1 MNLSGDWRSLFP
13 VASVFAPPSAARS
26 RGPLLFSPLPPAVSL
41 LSLPFPIPPPPQLA
55 SSRGLHRFLRAYVT
69 ATSFLPLADL
79 DSLASD
85 LLAPPPSP
93 FPPPSNLLAVLR
105 RPSSS
110 PSWSLLIFFPYGEN
124 AEQVAFITLDS
135 DTVAGSTP
143 ASPVVQ
149 GQGFRHPGQSIRLLA
164 ASTAESFWSSR
175 PGDKLVEG
183 FLLAATLYSVNW
195 FRIESHKSNSP
206 ALVPVAKQG
215 FDAAIVHAC
224 WSRHLPSECIVL
236 LENGELCWFNLDSCH
251 GGKMRVD
258 LGSKDDCGNW
268 LSCDYGA
275 KAWMVIIATSKSVLL
290 VDLRFASRGEY
301 KVIAKVGTLGV
312 YETDLFTGADQYLAF
327 CRAGFDHFHYSVVT
341 ERFLILLD
349 VRQPLKPLLAWQHGL
364 ENPNNVAMFRLS
376 ELWPSKE
383 HELALKS
390 GFAILVGSFFTGEFS
405 ISALH
410 CSDGIV
416 KDVLSLP
423 VSRDGSD
430 PQENKSLTIGYYVL
444 PYDISVL
451 EPSYA
456 GFALIRLTSL
466 GKLEIQR
473 YRKSTDV
480 CDVIP
485 CQRILNGLPSNILCV
500 TFSKYKDMVACSG
513 ERAAEHLDVP
523 SLMRNELRPFL
534 LAKPSSISDNLTS
547 KVLRRDPLVGPVLP
561 IHVLL
566 AMEQRNKDVES
577 SSQDALDEIDSV
589 SDQCREVLEAFDH
602 VISIADSFGSQGVD
616 DEKSYFAYE
625 PRIEIRFSSDSA
637 RKNRKGDQNL
647 DDSLHTSATTNQDKI
662 FTTFV
667 CGKTEIPESGPAQA
681 AASILDIGPCCLQ
694 ITFITVANAT
704 ILSDTEIVGLHCN
717 FWKYRPLI

>member
-26 RGPLLFSPLPPAVSL
+26 RGALLFSPLPPAVSL

-55 SSRGLHRFLRAYVT
+55 SSRGLHRFLRAYIT

-110 PSWSLLIFFPYGEN
+110 LLVVAPRILPLRRECRAGLSRIKSESL
-124 AEQVAFITLDS
+124 
-135 DTVAGSTP
+135 
-143 ASPVVQ
+143 
-149 GQGFRHPGQSIRLLA
+149 
-164 ASTAESFWSSR
+164 
-175 PGDKLVEG
+175 
-183 FLLAATLYSVNW
+183 
-195 FRIESHKSNSP
+195 

-215 FDAAIVHAC
+215 FDAAVVHAC

-236 LENGELCWFNLDSCH
+236 LENGELCWFNLDSCN

-258 LGSKDDCGNW
+258 LGSTDDCGNW

-275 KAWMVIIATSKSVLL
+275 KPWMVIIATSKSVLL

-301 KVIAKVGTLGV
+301 K
-312 YETDLFTGADQYLAF
+312 
-327 CRAGFDHFHYSVVT
+327 
-341 ERFLILLD
+341 
-349 VRQPLKPLLAWQHGL
+349 HGL
-364 ENPNNVAMFRLS
+364 ENPNNVAMFQLS

-383 HELALKS
+383 HELASKS
-390 GFAILVGSFFTGEFS
+390 DQRCG
-405 ISALH
+405 
-410 CSDGIV
+410 CSNGIV

-444 PYDISVL
+444 PIGEVRDSKVSQINRCIHDDI
-451 EPSYA
+451 P
-456 GFALIRLTSL
+456 F
-466 GKLEIQR
+466 
-473 YRKSTDV
+473 
-480 CDVIP
+480 
-485 CQRILNGLPSNILCV
+485 QRILNGLPSNILCV

-577 SSQDALDEIDSV
+577 SSQDALDEIDS
-589 SDQCREVLEAFDH
+589 
-602 VISIADSFGSQGVD
+602 
-616 DEKSYFAYE
+616 
-625 PRIEIRFSSDSA
+625 
-637 RKNRKGDQNL
+637 
-647 DDSLHTSATTNQDKI
+647 
-662 FTTFV
+662 
-667 CGKTEIPESGPAQA
+667 
-681 AASILDIGPCCLQ
+681 CLQ